1 MRKTL
6 TLAAI
11 VALAGCGGSGGGGT
25 APQQPTPTTAPIQQ
39 GSFVTPQF
47 TIRIPARTSSGKD
60 RKPQFVS
67 SHTASVKIT
76 LTADSAGI
84 ATGSIPPVTTDI
96 SPTCGAAGCT
106 ATVNGPP
113 SPPGTDS
120 YLVVTYDGAGAT
132 GNALNAA
139 QLNGVTVTAGTAN
152 SQSITLGAI
161 PAGGTLSVAAL
172 PTTWHAGTAGQNANL
187 SISAVDAH
195 GDTIPAGQ
203 TPNVL
208 FVDAAG
214 NAVSVTVT
222 DPDTS
227 LHGTCVATSTSSCTS
242 GASTSVTFS
251 GPDVTQKFN
260 YDGLAENPVTL
271 TAAITGATSG
281 TAAFQPIL
289 NAPVFNSS
297 KATPAG
303 VALSS
308 SPEIDLFATTLV
320 GSTGTESFTES
331 GWTNAPYNNAL
342 TFANTGAC
350 TSGAGISATSMSDI
364 AVISVGSN
372 STTDGTPIT
381 ATTKTTGGA
390 PKAGSCPSTISDGL
404 GTTTGGSNTT
414 GSSITLTVTYTTLSV
429 TGQSKRRQ

>member
-11 VALAGCGGSGGGGT
+11 VALAGCGGGGGGT
-25 APQQPTPTTAPIQQ
+25 APQQPTPTSAPIQQ

-47 TIRIPARTSSGKD
+47 TIRIPARTTSGKD

-76 LTADSAGI
+76 LTANSAGV
-84 ATGSIPPVTTDI
+84 TGIQPATTDI
-96 SPTCGAAGCT
+96 SPTCGAGGCT

-120 YLVVTYDGAGAT
+120 FLVDTYDGTAAT

-139 QLNGVTVTAGTAN
+139 QLNGVVITAGTAN

-161 PAGGTLSVAAL
+161 PAGGTLSIAAL
-172 PTTWHAGTAGQNANL
+172 PTTWHAGTTGQNATL

-195 GDTIPAGQ
+195 GDTIPAAQ
-203 TPNVL
+203 TPNVF

-227 LHGTCVATSTSSCTS
+227 LHGTCVAASTSSCTS

-251 GPDVTQKFN
+251 GPDATQKFN
-260 YDGLAENPVTL
+260 YDGLGENPVTL

-297 KATPAG
+297 KATPTG
-303 VALSS
+303 VALSA
-308 SPEIDLFATTLV
+308 SPEIDLFATSLV

-331 GWTNAPYNNAL
+331 GWTNAPYNRAL
-342 TFANTGAC
+342 TFANTGTC
-350 TSGAGISATSMSDI
+350 TSGAGISATAMTDI
-364 AVISVGSN
+364 ADISVGSN
-372 STTDGTPIT
+372 STIDGTPIT
-381 ATTKTTGGA
+381 ATTRTTGGA
-390 PKAGSCPSTISDGL
+390 PKTGSCPSTISDGL